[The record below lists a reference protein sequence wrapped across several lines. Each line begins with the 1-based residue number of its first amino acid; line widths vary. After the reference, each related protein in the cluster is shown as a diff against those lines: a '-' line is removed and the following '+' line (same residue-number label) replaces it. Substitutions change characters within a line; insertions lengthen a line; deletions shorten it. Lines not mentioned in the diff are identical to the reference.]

1 MYRNTRSSDRGV
13 IQGRLI
19 HALYGS
25 LRYADA
31 DDVGDDSNDDV
42 DGWLDGWMMM
52 IIIFTDF
59 FIFYLS

>member
-1 MYRNTRSSDRGV
+1 MYNLSNRVTNCIEIRDHLIGGV

-42 DGWLDGWMMM
+42 DGWLDG
-52 IIIFTDF
+52 
-59 FIFYLS
+59 